1 MRALLLVA
9 HGSRR
14 AESNQEIAQLAG
26 KIGSLIKTR
35 HTLSDSS
42 AEPAAGESYRQ
53 SFDVIE
59 YAFLEM
65 AKPGIEDAIACLVAG
80 GVSSIV
86 VLPYFLAK
94 GAHVASDIPEV
105 VDRARLA
112 NPSVAIEISLYFGAA
127 EAVPELLVQLALT
140 SNFETA

>member
-1 MRALLLVA
+1 MRGLLLVA

-14 AESNQEIAQLAG
+14 AESNLEIEQLAG
-26 KIGSLIKTR
+26 KIEALLKSRGKLPDTPYDKT
-35 HTLSDSS
+35 
-42 AEPAAGESYRQ
+42 AETQTQ

-65 AKPGIEDAIACLVAG
+65 AKPGIEEAIACMVAG
-80 GVSSIV
+80 GVSSV
-86 VLPYFLAK
+86 MVLPYFLAK

-105 VDRARLA
+105 VDLARKA
-112 NPSVAIEISLYFGAA
+112 NPSINIEISPYFGAS

-140 SNFETA
+140 SNSETA